1 MRLPSDQ
8 AIRKRAVLAHV
19 RGHAIARNK
28 GYKRDIKK
36 LEILGLRF
44 DPDGFYRIRL
54 RALLGPIDSCINN
67 AMAASKKGQI
77 GVPDAAAQ
85 ARRRVGDRPKGIGE
99 RAAQVLDIV
108 GSAVREPRFGEV
120 PHAFVGVELRGVRRK
135 VLEAETGHPT
145 AEGADGITAVNLA
158 VVPDDDHGP
167 AQVAQQ
173 VPKKVTHLCVLDVL
187 GMEAPIEAHAPAPR
201 ADRDAGD
208 DRDLVPS
215 IAMPDDRRL
224 AARRP
229 GPPHGRN
236 QQEARFVDED
246 EMGAQPRSV
255 FFTRGQASRFHCSM
269 AASSRSRARVWG
281 FCGVHSS

>member
-1 MRLPSDQ
+1 MQWPRQKKGRSACRMQP
-8 AIRKRAVLAHV
+8 RKRDGEWAIV
-19 RGHAIARNK
+19 RRESASERRRSSTLSGRPFAS
-28 GYKRDIKK
+28 
-36 LEILGLRF
+36 
-44 DPDGFYRIRL
+44 
-54 RALLGPIDSCINN
+54 RAL
-67 AMAASKKGQI
+67 
-77 GVPDAAAQ
+77 
-85 ARRRVGDRPKGIGE
+85 ARFHTPSSGLSSG
-99 RAAQVLDIV
+99 
-108 GSAVREPRFGEV
+108 
-120 PHAFVGVELRGVRRK
+120 GVRRK

-173 VPKKVTHLCVLDVL
+173 VPKKVTYLCVLDVL

-208 DRDLVPS
+208 DRNLVPS

-269 AASSRSRARVWG
+269 AASSRLRARVSG